1 MPVDAPKE
9 EVILDEDVKR
19 IKEVLML
26 TRVEKLIY
34 DEALDDAQKMI
45 AENFLRSGSDVD
57 YVAEN
62 TGLNKDIVISIYNS
76 ITSEKK

>member
-1 MPVDAPKE
+1 MVFSDKVIREDDA
-9 EVILDEDVKR
+9 R
-19 IKEVLML
+19 HIKEVLMM
-26 TRVEKLIY
+26 TKVEKLIY